1 MLKKVQI
8 FKALDIEI
16 KKQKGP
22 AAVKDAYKGHHSL
35 KEELSQPGISI
46 IAETAGGNP
55 LRGQVRDG
63 YRAST
68 HAKSLVENG
77 ARVISVATDRFLFY
91 GEDKHLSD
99 VRSAVKVP
107 LLRHDFIFEEYQI
120 EESKILGADGVF
132 LMAALLE
139 PDRLAALQKLARAKS
154 LDVIVEVASEAD
166 LKRALDADADIVC
179 VLGRDLDTWE
189 PRWDEALALLEKVPQ
204 SRCLRILE
212 AGISTLQQIQQL
224 EAMGVHGVMVGDAL
238 LDEFYPGKRLA
249 QILAGVEIPKKP
261 IKTKGRQDLLPDPTA
276 KSLHV
281 SHLSKGDAEKVVKP
295 GKTSAGPHEAG
306 KKKTGGSAAAGK
318 QHPSTHSPQPAR
330 EGKKEFPMEQIHQPD
345 ETTMA
350 VASDTAEVTAAPKKP
365 AAKKPAAKKP
375 AVKKPAAKKPAVKKP
390 AAKKPAVKKPAA
402 KKPAVKKAVAKK
414 PAVKKAVAK
423 KAPVKK
429 AVAKKAPVKKAVAK
443 KAPVKKAVAK
453 KAPVK
458 KAVAKKAPVKKV
470 VAKKAP
476 VKKAVAK
483 KAPVKKAVAKKA
495 PVKKA
500 VAKKA
505 PVKKVV
511 AKKAPVKKA
520 VAKKAPV
527 KKAVA
532 KKAPVKKA
540 VAKKPAVKKA
550 VAKK

>member
-55 LRGQVRDG
+55 LRGQVRES

-132 LMAALLE
+132 LMASLLE
-139 PDRLAALQKLARAKS
+139 PDRLVALQKLARAKN

-179 VLGRDLDTWE
+179 VLGRDLETWQ
-189 PRWDEALALLEKVPQ
+189 PRWEQALALLEKVPQ

-212 AGISTLQQIQQL
+212 AGVSTLQQIQQL

-261 IKTKGRQDLLPDPTA
+261 IKTKGRQDVSQDPHA
-276 KSLHV
+276 
-281 SHLSKGDAEKVVKP
+281 KVVKP
-295 GKTSAGPHEAG
+295 GKAEVGSHEVSRQ
-306 KKKTGGSAAAGK
+306 KTGGPAQTGK
-318 QHPSTHSPQPAR
+318 LHPATRSPQPAR

-345 ETTMA
+345 ETGFP
-350 VASDTAEVTAAPKKP
+350 VASDAAELAASP
-365 AAKKPAAKKP
+365 
-375 AVKKPAAKKPAVKKP
+375 KKP

-414 PAVKKAVAK
+414 APA
-423 KAPVKK
+423 
-429 AVAKKAPVKKAVAK
+429 
-443 KAPVKKAVAK
+443 
-453 KAPVK
+453 
-458 KAVAKKAPVKKV
+458 
-470 VAKKAP
+470 
-476 VKKAVAK
+476 
-483 KAPVKKAVAKKA
+483 
-495 PVKKA
+495 
-500 VAKKA
+500 
-505 PVKKVV
+505 
-511 AKKAPVKKA
+511 
-520 VAKKAPV
+520 
-527 KKAVA
+527 
-532 KKAPVKKA
+532 
-540 VAKKPAVKKA
+540 AKKPAVKKA
-550 VAKK
+550 VAKKAPAAKKPVAKKVVAKKPVAKKPVAKKVVAKKPVAKKPVAKKVVAKKAPVAKKAVPKKPAAKK

>member
-55 LRGQVRDG
+55 LRGQVRES

-132 LMAALLE
+132 LMASLLE
-139 PDRLAALQKLARAKS
+139 PDRLVALQKLARAKN

-179 VLGRDLDTWE
+179 VLGRDLETWQ
-189 PRWDEALALLEKVPQ
+189 PRWEQALALLEKVPQ

-212 AGISTLQQIQQL
+212 AGVSTLQQIQQL

-261 IKTKGRQDLLPDPTA
+261 IKTKGRQDVSQDPQA
-276 KSLHV
+276 
-281 SHLSKGDAEKVVKP
+281 KVVKP
-295 GKTSAGPHEAG
+295 GRAEVGSHEVSRQ
-306 KKKTGGSAAAGK
+306 KTGGPAQTGK
-318 QHPSTHSPQPAR
+318 LHPATQSPQPAR

-345 ETTMA
+345 ENGFP
-350 VASDTAEVTAAPKKP
+350 VASDAADL
-365 AAKKPAAKKP
+365 AASPKKPAAKKP
-375 AVKKPAAKKPAVKKP
+375 AVKKPAAKKPAVKTP
-390 AAKKPAVKKPAA
+390 AVKTPAVKKPAA
-402 KKPAVKKAVAKK
+402 KKPAVKK

-423 KAPVKK
+423 KAPAAKK
-429 AVAKKAPVKKAVAK
+429 PVAKKAPAAKKPVAKKVVAKKVVAK
-443 KAPVKKAVAK
+443 KAPAAK
-453 KAPVK
+453 KPV
-458 KAVAKKAPVKKV
+458 AKKV

-476 VKKAVAK
+476 VAKKAVAK
-483 KAPVKKAVAKKA
+483 KPAA
-495 PVKKA
+495 
-500 VAKKA
+500 
-505 PVKKVV
+505 KKVV
-511 AKKAPVKKA
+511 AKKAPVA
-520 VAKKAPV
+520 
-527 KKAVA
+527 
-532 KKAPVKKA
+532 KKA
-540 VAKKPAVKKA
+540 VAKKPA
-550 VAKK
+550 AKK

>member
-1 MLKKVQI
+1 M
-8 FKALDIEI
+8 
-16 KKQKGP
+16 
-22 AAVKDAYKGHHSL
+22 
-35 KEELSQPGISI
+35 
-46 IAETAGGNP
+46 
-55 LRGQVRDG
+55 
-63 YRAST
+63 
-68 HAKSLVENG
+68 
-77 ARVISVATDRFLFY
+77 
-91 GEDKHLSD
+91 
-99 VRSAVKVP
+99 
-107 LLRHDFIFEEYQI
+107 
-120 EESKILGADGVF
+120 
-132 LMAALLE
+132 
-139 PDRLAALQKLARAKS
+139 
-154 LDVIVEVASEAD
+154 
-166 LKRALDADADIVC
+166 C

-189 PRWDEALALLEKVPQ
+189 PRWEDALALLEKVPQ

-212 AGISTLQQIQQL
+212 AGVSTLQQIQRL
-224 EAMGVHGVMVGDAL
+224 EAMGVHGVLVGDAL

-261 IKTKGRQDLLPDPTA
+261 IKTKGRHDVLQDPSADHQEVSRSA
-276 KSLHV
+276 KGAAG
-281 SHLSKGDAEKVVKP
+281 KIVKP
-295 GKTSAGPHEAG
+295 GKAVAGALEG
-306 KKKTGGSAAAGK
+306 SRQKTGGPAAAGK
-318 QHPSTHSPQPAR
+318 HATHPSHPAR

-345 ETTMA
+345 ETA
-350 VASDTAEVTAAPKKP
+350 SPVASEAGEMMAAPKKP

-375 AVKKPAAKKPAVKKP
+375 AAKKPAAKKPV
-390 AAKKPAVKKPAA
+390 AKKAP
-402 KKPAVKKAVAKK
+402 VKKAVAKK
-414 PAVKKAVAK
+414 AAVKKAVAK
-423 KAPVKK
+423 KAAVKK

-483 KAPVKKAVAKKA
+483 KAPVKK
-495 PVKKA
+495 
-500 VAKKA
+500 
-505 PVKKVV
+505 VV

-540 VAKKPAVKKA
+540 VAKKPAAKKA

>member
-55 LRGQVRDG
+55 LRGQVRDT

-132 LMAALLE
+132 LMASLLE
-139 PDRLAALQKLARAKS
+139 PDRLVALQKLARAKN

-189 PRWDEALALLEKVPQ
+189 PRWEAALALLEKVPQ

-212 AGISTLQQIQQL
+212 AGVCTLQQIQQL
-224 EAMGVHGVMVGDAL
+224 EGMGVHGVMVGDAL

-261 IKTKGRQDLLPDPTA
+261 IKTKGRQDILQDPST
-276 KSLHV
+276 
-281 SHLSKGDAEKVVKP
+281 KVVKP
-295 GKTSAGPHEAG
+295 GKAAAGSLEG
-306 KKKTGGSAAAGK
+306 SKQKTGGPALAGK
-318 QHPSTHSPQPAR
+318 HSSTHPSQPAR
-330 EGKKEFPMEQIHQPD
+330 EGKKEFPMEQNHQPD
-345 ETTMA
+345 ETISPVVSA
-350 VASDTAEVTAAPKKP
+350 PGEIIAAPKKP

-375 AVKKPAAKKPAVKKP
+375 AVKKPAAKKPAAKKP
-390 AAKKPAVKKPAA
+390 AAKKPAVKKPA
-402 KKPAVKKAVAKK
+402 AKK

-458 KAVAKKAPVKKV
+458 KAVAKKAPVKKA

-500 VAKKA
+500 VAKK
-505 PVKKVV
+505 
-511 AKKAPVKKA
+511 
-520 VAKKAPV
+520 
-527 KKAVA
+527 
-532 KKAPVKKA
+532 
-540 VAKKPAVKKA
+540 
-550 VAKK
+550 